1 MASQGKGQLCW
12 HEHDDAI
19 DTIQMD
25 ANLLQ
30 TLNWEMIKPLTCP
43 STATK
48 FLLKWFERGCLL
60 LLAYHS
66 RNGILYFI
74 KAKALCFSPFI
85 GLAYHQR
92 QESCV
97 LDPLWSPLLA

>member
-43 STATK
+43 LTATK

-66 RNGILYFI
+66 TNGILYFI
-74 KAKALCFSPFI
+74 KANPFASHLSLALPTTKGKNLVF
-85 GLAYHQR
+85 
-92 QESCV
+92 
-97 LDPLWSPLLA
+97 